1 MQSYGQ
7 WVLSKEGQGL
17 ICVLERHLASLP
29 HFCKDNRWEGGRL
42 LARLKEEKGTGE
54 EEGWGRLG
62 RDSGKGRNE
71 DI

>member
-17 ICVLERHLASLP
+17 ICALERHPVSLP

-54 EEGWGRLG
+54 EEGWGKTRQG
-62 RDSGKGRNE
+62 QWEG
-71 DI
+71 